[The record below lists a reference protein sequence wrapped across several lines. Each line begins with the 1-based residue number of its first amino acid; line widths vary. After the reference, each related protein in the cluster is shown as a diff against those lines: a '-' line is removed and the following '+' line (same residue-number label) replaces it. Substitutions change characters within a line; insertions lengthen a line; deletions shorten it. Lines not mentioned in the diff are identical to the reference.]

1 LRFSL
6 FAVWIYMLSQ
16 TAFALRISFCAL
28 LLTLASPQTSFAW
41 SADGHQTVGAIADA
55 LLANTATER
64 KVKAILNGRS
74 LEQVS
79 VWADCVK
86 GVNPNQDFSYTVG
99 RRDEYAIF
107 ETPAGIEEM
116 RDFVK
121 RNDRNC
127 APKAGEESCHKQ
139 YHYSDIPYQR
149 TRYEAGDFGTTK
161 HDVVQAIN
169 AALAV
174 LRGQSSPAPFQIK
187 DQREALI
194 LLAHFLGD
202 IHQPLHVGSI
212 YLDANGKALN
222 PAKGTKDDHQNHTIG
237 GNALVIGD
245 KAGDSNLHS
254 YWDALPAALKRG
266 KMREDLISKAKTV
279 SRLNVVPEKWSTA
292 WASDTLADAR
302 LAFDGVQFAQREAGT
317 RGAIWKTRL
326 PTDYDERTAKLKHA
340 EIIKAGARLAQLLI
354 ALFP

>member
-1 LRFSL
+1 
-6 FAVWIYMLSQ
+6 MLSHSNWVRC
-16 TAFALRISFCAL
+16 FSFCVL
-28 LLTLASPQTSFAW
+28 LCTIAAPQLSFAW
-41 SADGHQTVGAIADA
+41 SADGHQTAGAIADA

-64 KVKAILNGRS
+64 KVKAILNGQS

-86 GVNPNQDFSYTVG
+86 GVDPNQDFSYTTG
-99 RRDEYAIF
+99 RRDECAIF

-139 YHYSDIPYQR
+139 YHYSDVPFQR
-149 TRYEAGDFGTTK
+149 TRYEADDFGTTK

-169 AALAV
+169 AAIAV
-174 LRGQSSPAPFQIK
+174 LRGQNAPAPFQIK

-194 LLAHFLGD
+194 LLAHYVGD

-222 PAKGTKDDHQNHTIG
+222 PAKDTKNDRQNHTIG
-237 GNALVIGD
+237 GNALVIEE
-245 KAGDSNLHS
+245 SNLHS
-254 YWDALPAALKRG
+254 YWDALPASLKHG
-266 KMREDLISKAKTV
+266 KMRKELIGKAKTV
-279 SRLNVVPEKWSTA
+279 VRLNDSPKLLSSAWSIA
-292 WASDTLADAR
+292 WASETLAGAR
-302 LAFDGVQFAQREAGT
+302 LAFDGVQFDKRGLGT
-317 RGAIWKTRL
+317 RGNVWQTRL
-326 PTDYDERTAKLKHA
+326 PANYDQRSAAFKEA
-340 EIIKAGARLAQLLI
+340 EIVKAGARLAQLLST
-354 ALFP
+354 LFP